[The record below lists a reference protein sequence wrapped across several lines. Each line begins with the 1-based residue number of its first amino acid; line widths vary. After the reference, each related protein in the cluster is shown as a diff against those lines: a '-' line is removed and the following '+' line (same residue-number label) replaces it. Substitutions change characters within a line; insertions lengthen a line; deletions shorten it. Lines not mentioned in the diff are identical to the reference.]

1 MEKQESLKSSKAIL
15 NAFKNKFATK
25 VNPIYINSLKREV
38 NFREVSVNEQ
48 KTLSKITI
56 ENESRKDIIYDSQ
69 CALINRLCLENDD
82 GSLKEEARLA
92 AKAALPDAIKAEGI
106 DLQTPA
112 GAQFVTK
119 FTNEFTKKYIGEHSF
134 DIYYL
139 TEFDRMRILM
149 EIYQNNYIP
158 EEITYKC
165 QSCGF
170 ENKYK
175 PDFSKTLAKLNEFDL
190 SDKTHTI
197 EDSKMIYIFTVNYP
211 VVKNVSEFYKSYM
224 KKYKG
229 VTTKERDVL
238 DNIGN
243 IDYINLYIKKIEIVD
258 KATGER
264 EIADMSYLSYD
275 DMNELISMF
284 PQEII
289 FDDEKGLPKFVAKEF
304 LDNIS
309 SIFQYEKCAQCGTE
323 APIGIGSMA
332 DFL

>member
-1 MEKQESLKSSKAIL
+1 MSQDNLKSSKSIL

-25 VNPIYINSLKREV
+25 VNPIFINSLKREV

-56 ENESRKDIIYDSQ
+56 ENETRKDIIYDAQ

-82 GSLKEEARLA
+82 ENLKEEARQA
-92 AKAALPDAIKAEGI
+92 AKAALPDAIKAEGV

-112 GAQFVTK
+112 GAAFVSK
-119 FTNEFTKKYIGEHSF
+119 FTNDFVKKYIGEHSF
-134 DIYYL
+134 DVYYL

-149 EIYQNNYIP
+149 EIYQHNYVP

-165 QSCGF
+165 KSCGF

-175 PDFSKTLAKLNEFDL
+175 PDFTKTIAKLNEFDL

-197 EDSKMIYIFTVNYP
+197 EDSKMVYNFTVNYP
-211 VVKNVSEFYKSYM
+211 LVKNVSEFYKSYM

-229 VTTKERDVL
+229 VSSKERDVL

-243 IDYINLYIKKIEIVD
+243 IDYVNLYIKKIEITD
-258 KATGER
+258 KATGEKDV
-264 EIADMSYLSYD
+264 ADLAYMTYD
-275 DMNELISMF
+275 DINELISMF
-284 PQEII
+284 PQEVI
-289 FDDEKGLPKFVAKEF
+289 FGDENGLIKFVAKEF

-309 SIFQYEKCAQCGTE
+309 SVFQYEKCAQCGAE
-323 APIGIGSMA
+323 APIGVGSMA